1 MNRYTADTNALLAY
15 LVDVLP
21 EAAEQAFS
29 RAERGTA
36 VVEAPDVVFGEVF
49 YRLAGGTDVSG
60 VDLDLTPAESWR
72 SLHVNGPV
80 TVASLDA
87 ASMTE
92 LLELVTDQS
101 LHDAMLIAAHRTR
114 GTDAIITRDPDI
126 GAIRNVTTLWD

>member
-21 EAAEQAFS
+21 DSAEEVFS

-49 YRLAGGTDVSG
+49 YRLQGGTNVSG
-60 VDLDLTPAESWR
+60 VDLDLTPEESWR

-80 TVASLDA
+80 NVASLDA
-87 ASMTE
+87 TTMTE
-92 LLELVTDQS
+92 LLDLVEEQS
-101 LHDAMLIAAHRTR
+101 LHDAMLIANHRAR

-126 GAIRNVTTLWD
+126 GAVRNVTTLWD